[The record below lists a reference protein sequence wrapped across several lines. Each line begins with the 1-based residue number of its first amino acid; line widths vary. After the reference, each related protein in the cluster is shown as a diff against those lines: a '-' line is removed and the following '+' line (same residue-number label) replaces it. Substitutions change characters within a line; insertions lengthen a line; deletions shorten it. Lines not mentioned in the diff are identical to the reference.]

1 MSGIDRPEE
10 GPETDDERLTE
21 VGKTYDSPSAAAEA
35 ISGGASKGSL
45 PQLYSDRSFWGMTNT
60 QFFGAF
66 NDNLFKQLMLLLA
79 VPVGASAVTED
90 QQGVATV
97 VFSLPFVLFSG
108 YAGYLSDRFSKRP
121 IIVLAKIA
129 EIAVMLLGMAA
140 FAAFGSTGYVG
151 LLCVLFLMGTQ
162 SAFFGPSKYGILP
175 EMLRTND
182 LPRANGWIL
191 MTTFVAIILGT
202 ASAGLFGD
210 WLIDADSPLASSAPN
225 LSMGS
230 ALCVAIAVIGTLTS
244 LLIRRVPAAKPALKF
259 RLSALAIPPESRKVL
274 RDDPPLLTAIIASS
288 VFWLVSGIAIQAVNS
303 LGLVQLGLSKTQTS
317 IMTGIIAM
325 GIAIGSVIA
334 GKMCHGRP
342 DRRVVQIGLWGLF
355 VFMLV
360 IAVSR
365 PGGAHLLGF
374 TGSLPVL
381 VVLGVSAGMF
391 AIPVQVFIQTR
402 PPDGLKGRMIAVM
415 NQLNFIAIMLSGV
428 VYALFDEIV
437 DAFDWPRSVIFAMMA
452 VLILPVAVMYR
463 LPESAEVGQDG
474 STEEKEDKCSE

>member
-1 MSGIDRPEE
+1 M
-10 GPETDDERLTE
+10 
-21 VGKTYDSPSAAAEA
+21 
-35 ISGGASKGSL
+35 
-45 PQLYSDRSFWGMTNT
+45 
-60 QFFGAF
+60 
-66 NDNLFKQLMLLLA
+66 
-79 VPVGASAVTED
+79 
-90 QQGVATV
+90 
-97 VFSLPFVLFSG
+97 
-108 YAGYLSDRFSKRP
+108 
-121 IIVLAKIA
+121 
-129 EIAVMLLGMAA
+129 
-140 FAAFGSTGYVG
+140 
-151 LLCVLFLMGTQ
+151 
-162 SAFFGPSKYGILP
+162 
-175 EMLRTND
+175 
-182 LPRANGWIL
+182 
-191 MTTFVAIILGT
+191 
-202 ASAGLFGD
+202 
-210 WLIDADSPLASSAPN
+210 
-225 LSMGS
+225 
-230 ALCVAIAVIGTLTS
+230 
-244 LLIRRVPAAKPALKF
+244 
-259 RLSALAIPPESRKVL
+259 SALAIPPESRKVL